1 MSATINRQRL
11 LDRFLR
17 YVRIDTTAVDDAGV
31 YPSSPGQMEL
41 GAMIAEELAG
51 MGAADVVQDQH
62 GVVMATVPST
72 TPATE
77 NGKQPPVV
85 AFNSHLDT
93 SPETTG
99 KNVQPRVIE
108 NYQGGDI
115 QLGQS
120 GLTILESENPELA
133 ELHGCTLITTD
144 GTTLLGGD
152 DKAGVAVIV
161 ELAQHLLENPQISH
175 GEIRVLLTC
184 DEEIGHGVDH
194 VDIAKVAADVCY
206 TLDGAAA
213 GEIDVETFSADS
225 ATITV
230 TGKNIHPS
238 IAKGAMIN
246 ALRVAASLLT
256 KLPQDQAP
264 ETTDGRQPF
273 MHPYTIEGG
282 VAEATLKVLLRSF
295 DTAKLDE
302 FATLI
307 RTAAAATEKEFPG
320 SSIQVDIKQQYRNLG
335 DGLNQEPRAVEY
347 VEQAYK
353 RLGRSYKKT
362 IVRGGTDG
370 SQLTALGLPTPNL
383 STGQHKIHSPLEWA
397 CLDEM
402 QQACELCV
410 EICQVW
416 AGDAKR

>member
-1 MSATINRQRL
+1 MPAKINRQRL

-17 YVRIDTTAVDDAGV
+17 YVKVDTTAVDDAGV

-41 GAMIAEELAG
+41 GKTIAEELAA
-51 MGAADVVQDQH
+51 MGAADVQQNEH
-62 GVVMATVPST
+62 GIVMATVP
-72 TPATE
+72 ATCQG
-77 NGKQPPVV
+77 NAPVV

-99 KNVQPRVIE
+99 KDVKPRVIE
-108 NYQGGDI
+108 DYQGGDI
-115 QLGQS
+115 PLGDS
-120 GLTILESENPELA
+120 GLTISESENPDLA
-133 ELHGCTLITTD
+133 GLKGCTLITTD

-161 ELAQHLLENPQISH
+161 ELANYLLENPEIQH

-184 DEEIGHGVDH
+184 DEEIGRGVDH
-194 VDIAKVAADVCY
+194 VDVKDVAADVCY

-213 GEIDVETFSADS
+213 GEIDVETFSADG
-225 ATITV
+225 ALVTI

-246 ALRVAASLLT
+246 ALRVAGAFIGRM
-256 KLPQDQAP
+256 PQDRAP
-264 ETTDGRQPF
+264 ETTEGRQGF
-273 MHPYTIEGG
+273 IHPYIIHGG
-282 VAEATLKVLLRSF
+282 VAEATIKVLLRAF
-295 DTAKLDE
+295 DTETLGE
-302 FATLI
+302 FAELLHA
-307 RTAAAATEKEFPG
+307 AAAATEKEFPG
-320 SSIQVDIKQQYRNLG
+320 ASIAVDVKKQYRNLG
-335 DGLNQEPRAVEY
+335 DGLNKEPRAVAY
-347 VEQAYK
+347 VEKAYE
-353 RLGRSYKKT
+353 RLGRSYEKT

-370 SQLTALGLPTPNL
+370 SQFTALGLPTPNL

-402 QQACELCV
+402 QQAAELCV

-416 AGDAKR
+416 AEDPGA